1 MLSKMHAKDA
11 FWISLFLR
19 FFSCTIIVI
28 SRKKGGDKKVKNGK
42 NSLKSD
48 RFWPH
53 IPEIEEQ
60 EIKTNSKH

>member
-1 MLSKMHAKDA
+1 MLKMH
-11 FWISLFLR
+11 FGYLCFLR

-28 SRKKGGDKKVKNGK
+28 SRKLGSDKKVKK
-42 NSLKSD
+42 WQNSLKSD

-60 EIKTNSKH
+60 EIKTNFKHKK